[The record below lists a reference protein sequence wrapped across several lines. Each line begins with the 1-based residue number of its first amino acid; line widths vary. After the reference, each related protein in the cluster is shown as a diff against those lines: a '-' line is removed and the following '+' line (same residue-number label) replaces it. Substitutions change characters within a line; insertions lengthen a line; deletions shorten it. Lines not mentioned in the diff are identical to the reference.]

1 MKNLNVAWIDYTKAY
16 DMVPHTWILQ
26 CLKIFKAAKNI
37 SNVIE
42 KWMKNW
48 NIELTSGGET
58 LGDLKINRGIFQGD
72 ILSSVLFMITLITL
86 TVLLRDMEA
95 GYMLEESRGKI
106 NHLLFMDDLKLYGK
120 TMQELDSQV
129 RTVRIFSSDGI

>member
-1 MKNLNVAWIDYTKAY
+1 
-16 DMVPHTWILQ
+16 
-26 CLKIFKAAKNI
+26 
-37 SNVIE
+37 
-42 KWMKNW
+42 MKNW

-58 LGDLKINRGIFQGD
+58 LGDLKTNRGIFQGD

>member
-1 MKNLNVAWIDYTKAY
+1 
-16 DMVPHTWILQ
+16 
-26 CLKIFKAAKNI
+26 
-37 SNVIE
+37 
-42 KWMKNW
+42 MKNW
-48 NIELTSGGET
+48 NIELTSGRET

-95 GYMLEESRGKI
+95 GYMLEESRRKI